1 MINLAVVIEIVNSAI
16 ELFTALIFFRQML
29 DPQQI
34 KRTTMFAIVSIVLL
48 IHIGRSFLALNTYLN
63 LVITFILWSILIT
76 LLFDGVGIK
85 KFTVM
90 LIYFFVAIVADT
102 LGRYIIALVLHTA
115 NSYTSPKGIER
126 YVGMTIMC
134 ILTFSLL
141 SIIAVFSNIK
151 KKTIS
156 LKYWVMIM
164 LFPLFSLFIVVTAD
178 KFIVMSRTNDINC
191 FILLLI
197 TIVGLIYFNIMV
209 FEFIDSYSTKMQLE
223 SARQLIRQQEE
234 NYHLLEINEN
244 ELRKLRHNIDEHMAV
259 IQSMIDNNAISESK
273 DLTQSVKRLS
283 LEPTSVTYTNDSA
296 LDSILN
302 VECEKAID
310 KGIQYL
316 VKTQNI
322 TTPINISPIDKSTIL
337 CNAIDNAIDACQS
350 LSEKFI
356 VIDIA
361 SNASTVKICIKNSSP
376 PLNIKNHTMFTTK
389 TDILNHGFGIESI
402 RVTLKKYDG
411 IFDISYNDGIA
422 SSVIIANNPK
432 I

>member
-234 NYHLLEINEN
+234 NYHLL
-244 ELRKLRHNIDEHMAV
+244 V
-259 IQSMIDNNAISESK
+259 
-273 DLTQSVKRLS
+273 
-283 LEPTSVTYTNDSA
+283 
-296 LDSILN
+296 
-302 VECEKAID
+302 
-310 KGIQYL
+310 
-316 VKTQNI
+316 
-322 TTPINISPIDKSTIL
+322 
-337 CNAIDNAIDACQS
+337 
-350 LSEKFI
+350 
-356 VIDIA
+356 
-361 SNASTVKICIKNSSP
+361 
-376 PLNIKNHTMFTTK
+376 
-389 TDILNHGFGIESI
+389 
-402 RVTLKKYDG
+402 
-411 IFDISYNDGIA
+411 
-422 SSVIIANNPK
+422 
-432 I
+432 